1 MSFLEFLDSFI
12 CLSFLFFFS
21 LNNLGT
27 ANEISP
33 EKFICS
39 DSAYSSTAIRVDS
52 QMIALERLTKSFTN
66 VT

>member
-1 MSFLEFLDSFI
+1 MRVLEFLASF
-12 CLSFLFFFS
+12 FLIFVLFS
-21 LNNLGT
+21 LNNLGM
-27 ANEISP
+27 ADEISP

-52 QMIALERLTKSFTN
+52 QMIALERLTKSFTT